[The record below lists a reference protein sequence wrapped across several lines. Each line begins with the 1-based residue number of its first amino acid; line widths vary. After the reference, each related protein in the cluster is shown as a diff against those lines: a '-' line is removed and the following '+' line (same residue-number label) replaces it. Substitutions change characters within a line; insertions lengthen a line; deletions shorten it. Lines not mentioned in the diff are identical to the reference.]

1 MKLLERMKRSIA
13 NMKGEI
19 VLTREMLKLGERS
32 NVSRCLRQCVEQG
45 ILFKIGFGV
54 YAKARTLSTGMVV
67 PRCTSLRELAGQTLL
82 KLGVE
87 YELGALERDY
97 NAGSTQVPARASFEV
112 YGRRISRKLA
122 IAPQKP
128 VLWENRLK
136 SGRGK

>member
-54 YAKARTLSTGMVV
+54 YAKAKRLPSGTIA
-67 PRCTSLRELAGQTLL
+67 PRCPYLRELGGQALI
-82 KLGVE
+82 KLGIR
-87 YELGALERDY
+87 YDLGELERDY
-97 NAGSTQVPARASFEV
+97 NAGSTQIPAGVSFEV
-112 YGRRISRKLA
+112 YDRRITRKLG
-122 IAPQKP
+122 IRNRIIK
-128 VLWENRLK
+128 WENKL
-136 SGRGK
+136 G